1 MVVSIV
7 LETMETMDW
16 WNGGTEWNELD
27 IGAGGQWCRL
37 TGSRRLPAGLQR
49 TSKVVAWLLR
59 NRLSRNRSLRVL
71 KPMMRKN
78 ETRNEARNEDGTRR
92 LCSFARLLDRDC
104 NRLSETLTVWWWSH
118 PLRHS
123 ISWSNSWS
131 SIDNYQQSDTGRGS
145 TFGSTSL
152 AVSSASFSALTGFFL
167 FSACIFNA
175 LITTACEDGKLHLNL
190 SIIGMRFFEIC
201 FETLL
206 LLIEFFLP
214 PIFAQFSILK

>member
-1 MVVSIV
+1 
-7 LETMETMDW
+7 METMDW

-118 PLRHS
+118 PF
-123 ISWSNSWS
+123 WVNKFS
-131 SIDNYQQSDTGRGS
+131 SLIG
-145 TFGSTSL
+145 
-152 AVSSASFSALTGFFL
+152 L
-167 FSACIFNA
+167 FQRTHR
-175 LITTACEDGKLHLNL
+175 LLLVQRLNL